1 MIDLHSHILAG
12 IDDGASSLDDSLAL
26 IQGSV
31 DGGVVKILATPH
43 IHLATF
49 DNDVNTI
56 QQAFDKL
63 TQYLASKQFTSTNT
77 SLTNI
82 TSTSITSTNTASTQI
97 PYVNAH
103 PIQIS
108 LAYAAEVRICPEIMM
123 LAKANTLP
131 FMGKWE
137 GDNLL
142 LLEFPHSHI
151 PPGSEKL
158 IDWLNKHH
166 IRTMIAHPERNR
178 DVWQCPEILSPF
190 RERGCLFQVTAAS
203 LLGDFG
209 PRSKAV
215 AWEMIEHNQ
224 VTVVAS
230 DMHNVKRRPSKMK
243 DAFLAIDAEYGV
255 KLAEQLLIETP
266 NLIFESNPTIWVNQ

>member
-12 IDDGASSLDDSLAL
+12 IDDGATSLDDSLAL

-31 DGGVVKILATPH
+31 DSGVVKVLATPH
-43 IHLATF
+43 IHLGTF
-49 DNDVNTI
+49 DNDLNTV
-56 QQAFDKL
+56 QQAFNKL
-63 TQYLASKQFTSTNT
+63 TQYLASKNIAPSNT
-77 SLTNI
+77 ALANM
-82 TSTSITSTNTASTQI
+82 TSTSTASTETSSNNI
-97 PYVNAH
+97 NSIKV
-103 PIQIS
+103 S

-123 LAKANTLP
+123 LANADALP

-137 GDNLL
+137 GDSLL

-151 PPGSEKL
+151 PPGSENL
-158 IDWLNKHH
+158 IDWLNKHN

-178 DVWQCPEILSPF
+178 DVWQCPAILSPF

-209 PRSKAV
+209 PQSKAL

>member
-12 IDDGASSLDDSLAL
+12 IDDGAASLDDSLAL

-31 DGGVVKILATPH
+31 DSGVVKVLATPH
-43 IHLATF
+43 IHLGTF
-49 DNDVNTI
+49 DNDLKCI
-56 QQAFDKL
+56 QQAFNKL
-63 TQYLASKQFTSTNT
+63 TQHLASK
-77 SLTNI
+77 NI
-82 TSTSITSTNTASTQI
+82 SPTNTASTKI
-97 PYVNAH
+97 SSNKINSIKV
-103 PIQIS
+103 S

-123 LAKANTLP
+123 LANTNSLP

-151 PPGSEKL
+151 PPGSENL
-158 IDWLNKHH
+158 IDWLNKHN

-178 DVWQCPEILSPF
+178 DVWQCPEILSSF

-209 PRSKAV
+209 PLSKAL
-215 AWEMIEHNQ
+215 AWEMIENNQ
-224 VTVVAS
+224 VTLIAS
-230 DMHNVKRRPSKMK
+230 DMHNLKRRPSKMK
-243 DAFLAIDAEYGV
+243 EAFLAIGAECGV
-255 KLAEQLLIETP
+255 KLAEQLLIDTP

>member
-56 QQAFDKL
+56 QQAFNKL
-63 TQYLASKQFTSTNT
+63 TQYLASKQFA
-77 SLTNI
+77 
-82 TSTSITSTNTASTQI
+82 STNTASTQI
-97 PYVNAH
+97 PYAH

-266 NLIFESNPTIWVNQ
+266 NLIFESNPTIWINQ